1 MDLIPN
7 YYLLAGDTSQVYFFP
22 YIRLLNTVD
31 LFSKL
36 SLTYRVNV
44 THYQN
49 VHHPLSTL
57 SV

>member
-1 MDLIPN
+1 MDFMPK
-7 YYLLAGDTSQVYFFP
+7 YYLIAGDTSQVYYFS
-22 YIRLLNTVD
+22 YIKLLNNVD

>member
-1 MDLIPN
+1 MPK
-7 YYLLAGDTSQVYFFP
+7 YYLLAGDTSQVYFFS
-22 YIRLLNTVD
+22 YIKLSNNVD